1 MRENA
6 LELHGVCKQYGSFAL
21 RNVGFTLPRGTVM
34 GLIGENGAGKTTT
47 IKAVLDLI
55 RPDSGEITVLGK
67 HGSDPSVREKIG
79 VVLEDGGFPS
89 TMNLTQVSTLL
100 GRAYKNWNAEQFASY
115 IEKFGMDMKMDM
127 GKAIKDYSKGMK
139 TKLNIAA
146 ALSHNA
152 ELLLLDE
159 PTSGLDP
166 VVRDEVLD
174 LLYDFMQDETHA
186 ILLSS
191 HITSDLDKIADE
203 ITFIHKGEVLLSE
216 PRDELLDTYGI
227 LRCTADQL
235 NALDPSAVRAK
246 RVGTFGC
253 EALVRRDGVP
263 ENWSVEPV
271 NIEQI
276 MLFLTRGE
284 RTQ

>member
-6 LELHGVCKQYGSFAL
+6 LELRGVCKKYDGFVL
-21 RNVGFTLPRGTVM
+21 RDVGFTLPRGTVM

-55 RPDSGEITVLGK
+55 RPDSGEITVLGEQ
-67 HGSDPSVREKIG
+67 STSNPAVRERIG
-79 VVLEDGGFPS
+79 VVLDDGGFPS
-89 TMNLTQVSTLL
+89 TMNAVQVDTLL
-100 GRAYKNWNAEQFASY
+100 GRAYRNWDTAQFFRY
-115 IEKFGMDMKMDM
+115 IERFGIDKE
-127 GKAIKDYSKGMK
+127 KAIKDYSKGMK
-139 TKLNIAA
+139 TKLVIAA
-146 ALSHNA
+146 ALSHHA

-174 LLYDFMQDETHA
+174 LLYDFMQDDTHA

-216 PRDELLDTYGI
+216 PRDELLDTCGV
-227 LRCTADQL
+227 LHCTAEQL
-235 NALDPSAVRAK
+235 EALEPSVVRAK
-246 RVGTFGC
+246 RVGAFGC
-253 EALVRRDGVP
+253 EALVRRGGVP
-263 ENWSVEPV
+263 ENWPVEPV
-271 NIEQI
+271 SIEQM

-284 RTQ
+284 DAR

>member
-6 LELHGVCKQYGSFAL
+6 LELRGVCKKYDGFVL
-21 RNVGFTLPRGTVM
+21 RDVGFTLPRGTVM

-55 RPDSGEITVLGK
+55 RPDSGEITVLGEQ
-67 HGSDPSVREKIG
+67 STSNPAVRERIG
-79 VVLEDGGFPS
+79 VVLDDGGFPS
-89 TMNLTQVSTLL
+89 TMNAVQVDTLL
-100 GRAYKNWNAEQFASY
+100 GRAYRNWDTAQFFRY
-115 IEKFGMDMKMDM
+115 IERFGIDKE
-127 GKAIKDYSKGMK
+127 KAIKDYSKGMK
-139 TKLNIAA
+139 TKLVIAA
-146 ALSHNA
+146 ALSHHA

-174 LLYDFMQDETHA
+174 LLYDFMQDDAHA

-216 PRDELLDTYGI
+216 PRDELLDTCGV
-227 LRCTADQL
+227 LHCTAEQL
-235 NALDPSAVRAK
+235 EALEPSVVRAK
-246 RVGTFGC
+246 RVGAFGC
-253 EALVRRDGVP
+253 EALVRRGGVP
-263 ENWSVEPV
+263 ENWPVEPV
-271 NIEQI
+271 SIEQM

-284 RTQ
+284 RAE

>member
-1 MRENA
+1 MA
-6 LELHGVCKQYGSFAL
+6 LITLIDAHLAYGD
-21 RNVGFTLPRGTVM
+21 LPLLDEANISIEPGERV
-34 GLIGENGAGKTTT
+34 GLIGRNGTGKSSLLSVLAGKTMLDDGQLQRMDGLTIHYVEQEPQLPDAPTLKESLILRGKLDETT
-47 IKAVLDLI
+47 D
-55 RPDSGEITVLGK
+55 E
-67 HGSDPSVREKIG
+67 REKWRI
-79 VVLEDGGFPS
+79 LAKLDENLSHFELNPNADPKLTSGG
-89 TMNLTQVSTLL
+89 
-100 GRAYKNWNAEQFASY
+100 
-115 IEKFGMDMKMDM
+115 EKKR
-127 GKAIKDYSKGMK
+127 
-139 TKLNIAA
+139 A
-146 ALSHNA
+146 ALA
-152 ELLLLDE
+152 LAFTLAPQLLLLDE

-174 LLYDFMQDETHA
+174 LLYDFMQDENHA

-216 PRDELLDTYGI
+216 PRDELLDTCGI

-235 NALDPSAVRAK
+235 DALDPSAVRAK
-246 RVGTFGC
+246 RVGAFGC

-284 RTQ
+284 DAR